1 MPYSYEEVRGVLRVT
16 LKGAL
21 TSEELHN
28 FITEMEELLQKRKK
42 WPDNLLDLRTVELK
56 KLGFTDMM
64 SFAKRRESVVPPHAI
79 RTALVAESPVIT
91 GFARMF
97 QSMNNNPKITVEVFP
112 TLAAADA
119 WLAKS

>member
-28 FITEMEELLQKRKK
+28 FITEMEELLKKRKK
-42 WPDNLLDLRTVELK
+42 WPDNLLDLRTVELS

-64 SFAKRRESVVPPHAI
+64 SFAKRRDSVIPPHAI